1 MKKIL
6 IKIDNNTL
14 IFKERKKISSDQKSI
29 LNTNVISCNELL
41 FSDEYIASNPKI
53 VGTFIEELVKSNN
66 IENVI
71 IENTS
76 IYELICQ
83 ILKYTPHIKTV
94 IFKEDTPLTYKICSS
109 LIKTNVSNIN
119 CYNLQEF
126 MLEILDKNHI
136 LVECRSE
143 ILFESNFMKGNNL
156 ASYSSLFYKITL
168 HLVLPFST
176 EDEEDFKTFVQIN
189 KYLKYIHLNHVSRS
203 DLELIV
209 DILKKNNK
217 KNIKI
222 LINENIND
230 LDTIGYLK
238 NYNKR
243 YSKRY
248 KITFKICY
256 SDAYLKEN
264 FMKQTNTSILKMC
277 GFIIIFIIAL
287 TFGFVFYDN
296 YHSMQKVT
304 NIQNNIKK
312 VIEITT
318 DEDILANLPPIEE
331 DQNEPT
337 KVIINDDIASL
348 LSINPDVVGWLK
360 VNNTNID
367 YPTVQAK
374 DNKFYL
380 KHNIYAEEDSNGWVF
395 IDHRNNPN
403 ELNDNLIVYAHNR
416 YYSGVMFGNLSNTT
430 KYSWYSNEENQILT
444 YRTIYGTYHYK
455 IFSIYKIYKTNDYIA
470 TEFTDNKVKTK
481 FFQKLK
487 DRSIYDFKVNLDADD
502 KIITLSTCADEN
514 NRIVVHAVLINE

>member
-1 MKKIL
+1 
-6 IKIDNNTL
+6 
-14 IFKERKKISSDQKSI
+14 
-29 LNTNVISCNELL
+29 
-41 FSDEYIASNPKI
+41 
-53 VGTFIEELVKSNN
+53 
-66 IENVI
+66 
-71 IENTS
+71 
-76 IYELICQ
+76 
-83 ILKYTPHIKTV
+83 
-94 IFKEDTPLTYKICSS
+94 
-109 LIKTNVSNIN
+109 
-119 CYNLQEF
+119 
-126 MLEILDKNHI
+126 
-136 LVECRSE
+136 
-143 ILFESNFMKGNNL
+143 
-156 ASYSSLFYKITL
+156 
-168 HLVLPFST
+168 
-176 EDEEDFKTFVQIN
+176 
-189 KYLKYIHLNHVSRS
+189 
-203 DLELIV
+203 
-209 DILKKNNK
+209 
-217 KNIKI
+217 
-222 LINENIND
+222 
-230 LDTIGYLK
+230 
-238 NYNKR
+238 
-243 YSKRY
+243 
-248 KITFKICY
+248 
-256 SDAYLKEN
+256 
-264 FMKQTNTSILKMC
+264 MKQTNTSILKMC